1 MSPIIKICSALRCR
15 HASALLNLL
24 LCIVFVLP
32 LPVTDSAATGTC
44 SVDFAVSGT
53 NPGPAQTKKDHSVPF
68 PCQNRPCGCRSADT
82 CLKKCCCF
90 TADQK
95 VAWAKMHRLRATPE
109 TSQTAPRRTT
119 VKDDPPKSHQ
129 LWRTVS
135 FVRSMECQGLG
146 IAGVCFIVTLTAPE
160 CPPAPHVTGSDY
172 PRLASDTL
180 PTACLQPPV
189 PPPKLFG

>member
-1 MSPIIKICSALRCR
+1 MSPIIKIYSALRCR

-32 LPVTDSAATGTC
+32 LPVADFAATGTC

-53 NPGPAQTKKDHSVPF
+53 NPGPAQITKDHSVPF

-95 VAWAKMHRLRATPE
+95 VAWAKMHGHMAAPE
-109 TSQTAPRRTT
+109 TSQTSPRRTI
-119 VKDDPPKSHQ
+119 VNDDPPKSDHR
-129 LWRTVS
+129 WRTVS

-160 CPPAPHVTGSDY
+160 CLSAPNATGSEY

-180 PTACLQPPV
+180 PTASRQPPV